1 MRYFSLN
8 TAHIMIATVQK
19 LEIDFSCLMAK
30 DKPNTNIGSMACR
43 KLLFNLQK
51 KLALANE
58 YQPIR
63 LYEQQF
69 PYYFVVK
76 NHTYWV
82 SFSHSQTHVAVMVVP
97 DSDIATDTDTATGK
111 NSPPRFGID
120 IEDKRISDAVAGR
133 FFCQAELAW
142 LASLDNSQKLS
153 AKKLLWTF
161 KESLIKAEIK
171 GTLVAGLKNNVL
183 NLLDIIQLADLL
195 QANQIAFN
203 VVKVENQLFGFSPE
217 LNCGFVML
225 G

>member
-8 TAHIMIATVQK
+8 TAHIMIATVQE

-30 DKPNTNIGSMACR
+30 DKPNTNIGSVACR

-97 DSDIATDTDTATGK
+97 DSDIAMDTDTTGK
-111 NSPPRFGID
+111 KLPPRFGID

-153 AKKLLWTF
+153 AKRLLWTF

-183 NLLDIIQLADLL
+183 NLLDTIQLAELL
-195 QANQIAFN
+195 QNNPTDFN
-203 VVKVENQLFGFSPE
+203 MVTFDHQLFGFSPE